1 MENYTSIPDKD
12 FKKTLLLL
20 RNGYI
25 LLTWFVSLECP
36 ALDNVC
42 LVAIIMVITGFLMPF
57 WMFFL
62 I

>member
-36 ALDNVC
+36 ALDNVR
-42 LVAIIMVITGFLMPF
+42 LVAIIMAIT
-57 WMFFL
+57 
-62 I
+62 